1 MRHILN
7 ILAAA
12 AAVFMAASCSPEDKA
27 SVKELVSPEKLYL
40 PRNQY
45 PVDITTG
52 QSVVFEWQNSVT
64 DNVSYQVLF
73 DTEDGDFS
81 SPGYVMTS
89 DGNGFY
95 PSLTVTSATMSTIAV
110 LCGGLPGQTVPV
122 KWTVRTF
129 RGIDNVTGVKDG
141 GARTILVT
149 RPNSVDPLP
158 ASMSLSGPASESQS
172 SVRMNPSL
180 PVSSVL
186 GGHIADRAKGTME
199 CFTGFTSGGFTLR
212 DDLGR
217 YYLLQDG
224 GTLMCTYAE
233 ETMNP
238 APAAGVYW
246 VYLDFNTMSWSMKE
260 IEEVRLWTHPWFGAE
275 DTAPLDYEGNGVW
288 ALTDYAW
295 KVGNDS
301 QRDTRYHFNVRY
313 SDGSVERWS
322 FWDDDCRNNATPE
335 NDPKFYNVYRF
346 VNLSDEWA
354 HSWKSKEDREG
365 VGMLATFRVYM
376 NCEKSSD
383 YIHERSFR

>member
-12 AAVFMAASCSPEDKA
+12 AVVFMAASCSPEDKA

-81 SPGYVMTS
+81 SPGYVVTS

-186 GGHIADRAKGTME
+186 GGHIADRAKVTM
-199 CFTGFTSGGFTLR
+199 
-212 DDLGR
+212 
-217 YYLLQDG
+217 
-224 GTLMCTYAE
+224 
-233 ETMNP
+233 
-238 APAAGVYW
+238 
-246 VYLDFNTMSWSMKE
+246 
-260 IEEVRLWTHPWFGAE
+260 
-275 DTAPLDYEGNGVW
+275 
-288 ALTDYAW
+288 
-295 KVGNDS
+295 
-301 QRDTRYHFNVRY
+301 
-313 SDGSVERWS
+313 
-322 FWDDDCRNNATPE
+322 
-335 NDPKFYNVYRF
+335 
-346 VNLSDEWA
+346 
-354 HSWKSKEDREG
+354 
-365 VGMLATFRVYM
+365 
-376 NCEKSSD
+376 
-383 YIHERSFR
+383 

>member
-1 MRHILN
+1 
-7 ILAAA
+7 
-12 AAVFMAASCSPEDKA
+12 
-27 SVKELVSPEKLYL
+27 
-40 PRNQY
+40 
-45 PVDITTG
+45 
-52 QSVVFEWQNSVT
+52 
-64 DNVSYQVLF
+64 
-73 DTEDGDFS
+73 
-81 SPGYVMTS
+81 
-89 DGNGFY
+89 
-95 PSLTVTSATMSTIAV
+95 
-110 LCGGLPGQTVPV
+110 
-122 KWTVRTF
+122 
-129 RGIDNVTGVKDG
+129 
-141 GARTILVT
+141 
-149 RPNSVDPLP
+149 
-158 ASMSLSGPASESQS
+158 
-172 SVRMNPSL
+172 
-180 PVSSVL
+180 
-186 GGHIADRAKGTME
+186 
-199 CFTGFTSGGFTLR
+199 
-212 DDLGR
+212 
-217 YYLLQDG
+217 
-224 GTLMCTYAE
+224 MCTYAE

-275 DTAPLDYEGNGVW
+275 DTAPLAYEGNGVW

-376 NCEKSSD
+376 NC
-383 YIHERSFR
+383 